1 MSEGLIMAQQHK
13 AIKKLQAEV
22 ELLNEEWTKRDV
34 LLQAALAERDAL
46 ARIVEEAEHGRYCQY
61 YDTWRMDKV
70 AGQVFTG
77 SCNCWKAKARAK

>member
-34 LLQAALAERDAL
+34 LLQAAEAKIDAL
-46 ARIVEEAEHGRYCQY
+46 AAAVRWALGEGDSDFGNDLPPDAKRYW
-61 YDTWRMDKV
+61 WRKELRERAFGKV
-70 AGQVFTG
+70 
-77 SCNCWKAKARAK
+77 KE